1 MLVALFNVPV
11 LNALTVTLAG
21 TSTKAPLASVTLSVK
36 VLVVAAVGV
45 AEKTTLKLPP
55 NVSGIWPATL
65 GAVNVTGLTP
75 LTVQVSIALAADT
88 STREYESLANVHPA
102 GILIATLLAEKQPLL
117 VTVNVSS
124 VFMLPALVEVGET
137 VMLVPLPTSVPPH
150 EPLYHWNEAP
160 VPRLPPDNVSVDELP
175 PTMSAGDAEAPVGGI
190 DCVLD
195 VTVVLAQ
202 VVVLAV
208 PSART

>member
-1 MLVALFNVPV
+1 MPV

-65 GAVNVTGLTP
+65 GAVNVTGLAP

-137 VMLVPLPTSVPPH
+137 VAEKLPRVVGGVETEVGVVIVAALRVPVADPLKVNGLV
-150 EPLYHWNEAP
+150 AP
-160 VPRLPPDNVSVDELP
+160 VALSW
-175 PTMSAGDAEAPVGGI
+175 
-190 DCVLD
+190 
-195 VTVVLAQ
+195 
-202 VVVLAV
+202 
-208 PSART
+208 